1 MEILAAVIYVKNI
14 SKKKVT
20 FPRIESYQ
28 EKIDNTVN
36 KEGLINIIDDLASRG
51 NLKAQGDE
59 AIIYYYIPNQYEEN
73 VLTSHTHE
81 MDSNHNQE
89 KEVATDNI
97 LNVTPLLGDMVKD
110 SMPTLSDTDNQQ
122 SLVQLSGNFE
132 LIANE
137 IRLPKIF

>member
-20 FPRIESYQ
+20 FPRIESDQ

-36 KEGLINIIDDLASRG
+36 KEGLINVIDDLASRG

-59 AIIYYYIPNQYEEN
+59 AIIYYYIPNQYEVN
-73 VLTSHTHE
+73 VLTSNTHE

-110 SMPTLSDTDNQQ
+110 STPTLSDTDNQQ
-122 SLVQLSGNFE
+122 SLDQLSGNFE

>member
-1 MEILAAVIYVKNI
+1 M
-14 SKKKVT
+14 
-20 FPRIESYQ
+20 
-28 EKIDNTVN
+28 
-36 KEGLINIIDDLASRG
+36 
-51 NLKAQGDE
+51 
-59 AIIYYYIPNQYEEN
+59 N

-110 SMPTLSDTDNQQ
+110 STPTLSDTDNQQ
-122 SLVQLSGNFE
+122 SLDQLSGNFE

-137 IRLPKIF
+137 IRLPKMF